1 MDTIQKHLAYFEIT
15 SLKNKEILFSGCFDN
30 FKSCLERAVSL
41 KKDLSY
47 ADLSHQDLSH
57 ANLDGAILDHA
68 DFSYA
73 KCNGVN
79 LSEAWMTHARFLHTD
94 LRDACFCESD
104 LSHAHFMKSNMKFV
118 DIAYAILQ
126 KTIFADPSA
135 LGLEFSAVET
145 LKDCVYEDINKKHTT
160 FSVAP
165 TILMKEGQ
173 HICFFERHLSIN
185 THIHGYDDMSAILMM
200 KAPREK
206 PKDVKR

>member
-1 MDTIQKHLAYFEIT
+1 
-15 SLKNKEILFSGCFDN
+15 
-30 FKSCLERAVSL
+30 
-41 KKDLSY
+41 
-47 ADLSHQDLSH
+47 
-57 ANLDGAILDHA
+57 
-68 DFSYA
+68 
-73 KCNGVN
+73 
-79 LSEAWMTHARFLHTD
+79 
-94 LRDACFCESD
+94 
-104 LSHAHFMKSNMKFV
+104 MKFV